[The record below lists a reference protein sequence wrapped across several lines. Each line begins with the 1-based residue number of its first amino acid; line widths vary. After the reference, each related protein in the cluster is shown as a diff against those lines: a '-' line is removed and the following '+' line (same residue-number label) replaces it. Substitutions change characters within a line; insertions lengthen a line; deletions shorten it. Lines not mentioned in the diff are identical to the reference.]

1 MFLTGKG
8 GVHVPHNKNTA
19 GLPAV
24 RMPAPSCVVLPTSMH
39 IGKPANPVVKPKDHV
54 NVGTL
59 IAESSGPVSS
69 PVYSSISGEVTK
81 IDTILTAGGTF
92 VPAIF
97 IQSDGQMT
105 VDESICPPVV
115 NDYASFI
122 EAVRQSGIVGLGG
135 AGFPTAV
142 KLDVKDTSRIK
153 ELVINAAECE
163 PYITSDTRTML
174 DDADD
179 VKAGIELFE
188 KYLDI
193 KKVII
198 GIESNKPDAIRRM
211 KAVFANDDAVTVMT
225 LPGIY
230 PQGAEKII
238 IKNTT
243 GKTVPAGKL
252 PIDVGS
258 LVCNVTT
265 IAAIARYIK
274 TGMPLVEK
282 CVTVDGTAVSDPK
295 NVIVPI
301 GTSVKE
307 LISFC
312 NIKED
317 DIYKILFGGPMMGI
331 STPDPEAPIL
341 KNTNAITVMGL
352 KEATQPKATQCIHC
366 GKCATHCPMNL
377 TTFAFG
383 RAYERNDAEELQRLR
398 VDLCVEC
405 GCCSFICPAKR
416 PLVEINKLSK
426 AMLRSYQAKQK
437 QIAAEKE
444 AQKAAEA
451 AKEAKKA

>member
-1 MFLTGKG
+1 MFSTGKS

-19 GLPAV
+19 GTPAV
-24 RMPAPSCVVLPTSMH
+24 RMPAPEAVIFPMSMH
-39 IGKPANPVVKPKDHV
+39 IGKPAAPVVKLKDHV

-59 IAESSGPVSS
+59 IAESTGPVSS
-69 PVYSSISGEVTK
+69 PIYSSVSGDVTK

-92 VPAIF
+92 VQAIF
-97 IQSDGQMT
+97 IKSDGLMT
-105 VDESICPPVV
+105 VDESIAPPVV

-122 EAVRQSGIVGLGG
+122 DAVRKSGIVGLGG

-142 KLDVKDTSRIK
+142 KLDVKDTSRIQ

-174 DDADD
+174 DDAED
-179 VKAGIELFE
+179 VKAGVELFE

-198 GIESNKPDAIRRM
+198 GIESNKPEAIKKM
-211 KAVFANDDAVTVMT
+211 KEVFKDDKAVTVMS
-225 LPGIY
+225 LPGLY
-230 PQGAEKII
+230 PQGAEKVII
-238 IKNTT
+238 RNTT

-258 LVCNVTT
+258 VVCNVTT
-265 IAAIARYIK
+265 MAAIAKYIR
-274 TGMPLVEK
+274 TGMPLIEK
-282 CVTVDGTAVSDPK
+282 CVTVDGTAVKEPK

-301 GTSVKE
+301 GTGVKDV
-307 LISFC
+307 LDFC
-312 NIKED
+312 GVNED
-317 DIYKILFGGPMMGI
+317 DVYKILFGGPMMGL
-331 STPDPEAPIL
+331 STPDPTAPVL
-341 KNTNAITVMGL
+341 KNTNAITAMGL
-352 KEATQPKATQCIHC
+352 VEASQPNATQCIHC

-377 TTFAFG
+377 TTFAIA
-383 RAYERNDAEELQRLR
+383 RAFERDDVEELARLR

-426 AMLRSYQAKQK
+426 TKVRAYQAKQK
-437 QIAAEKE
+437 QLAAEKE
-444 AQKAAEA
+444 AAKAAEA